1 MLGRNAAVGAAPT
14 SAERTGTPRH
24 RGGGAYA
31 VPVDGGLSRV
41 DGRVDTEIFA
51 EGALGFEARG
61 SRADETGVVGSDRR
75 DVHVEIGL
83 APR

>member
-1 MLGRNAAVGAAPT
+1 M
-14 SAERTGTPRH
+14 
-24 RGGGAYA
+24 
-31 VPVDGGLSRV
+31 PVDGGLSRV